1 MKKLSLFLAACFL
14 TLAVSLTA
22 AADEAQPQET
32 KKDPAMQIEELLSK
46 AGAFYLATVDGDQPK
61 LRPLGA
67 HHLVDGKVWL
77 GVGEFK
83 NVYKQLVKNP
93 KCEVVAL
100 QPEGGKWLRWTGK
113 ATFAEGEE
121 REKLEKVFLDA
132 MPGLRKIYDGSEGKR
147 MMCFTLTEAR
157 AELIN
162 LMPPGEMI
170 LDETEKK
177 TAVVYYSWSPDG
189 NTRFAAQTIA
199 KKAGADLFEIIA
211 ETPYSSDFDKCCD
224 EAKPECRNKT
234 LRPIKPI
241 EGFDLAKYDT
251 VFVGSPNWWGT
262 LAPPVYTWIKNNQ
275 EGLKGKKAALFQTNG
290 GGGMQNLGR
299 DFGKAVGEGVTVLPP
314 KAFSGSSIKSSV
326 EELEKFVDERVK

>member
-14 TLAVSLTA
+14 TIAVSLTA
-22 AADEAQPQET
+22 AADEAKPQET
-32 KKDPAMQIEELLSK
+32 KKDPAMQIEELLYK

-162 LMPPGEMI
+162 LMPPGEVF
-170 LDETEKK
+170 LDET
-177 TAVVYYSWSPDG
+177 
-189 NTRFAAQTIA
+189 
-199 KKAGADLFEIIA
+199 
-211 ETPYSSDFDKCCD
+211 
-224 EAKPECRNKT
+224 
-234 LRPIKPI
+234 
-241 EGFDLAKYDT
+241 
-251 VFVGSPNWWGT
+251 
-262 LAPPVYTWIKNNQ
+262 
-275 EGLKGKKAALFQTNG
+275 
-290 GGGMQNLGR
+290 
-299 DFGKAVGEGVTVLPP
+299 
-314 KAFSGSSIKSSV
+314 
-326 EELEKFVDERVK
+326 LEKFVDERVK

>member
-1 MKKLSLFLAACFL
+1 MKKFFFLLATGLVALAA
-14 TLAVSLTA
+14 SLTA
-22 AADEAQPQET
+22 AADKEKPQET
-32 KKDPAMQIEELLSK
+32 KKDPAMQIEELLGK

-132 MPGLRKIYDGSEGKR
+132 MPGLRKIYDGSEGRR

-157 AELIN
+157 AEIIP
-162 LMPPGEMI
+162 LMPPGEVI
-170 LDETEKK
+170 LDET
-177 TAVVYYSWSPDG
+177 
-189 NTRFAAQTIA
+189 
-199 KKAGADLFEIIA
+199 
-211 ETPYSSDFDKCCD
+211 
-224 EAKPECRNKT
+224 
-234 LRPIKPI
+234 
-241 EGFDLAKYDT
+241 
-251 VFVGSPNWWGT
+251 
-262 LAPPVYTWIKNNQ
+262 
-275 EGLKGKKAALFQTNG
+275 
-290 GGGMQNLGR
+290 
-299 DFGKAVGEGVTVLPP
+299 
-314 KAFSGSSIKSSV
+314 
-326 EELEKFVDERVK
+326 LEKFVDERVK

>member
-1 MKKLSLFLAACFL
+1 MKKSIFLLAMGLVALAA
-14 TLAVSLTA
+14 SLIA
-22 AADEAQPQET
+22 AADEAKPQEN
-32 KKDPAMQIEELLSK
+32 KKDPQMQIEELLGK

-157 AELIN
+157 AELIT
-162 LMPPGEMI
+162 LMPPGEVI
-170 LDETEKK
+170 LDDTAKK

-211 ETPYSSDFDKCCD
+211 ETPYNSDFDKCCD

-262 LAPPVYTWIKNNQ
+262 LAPPVYTWIKENQ
-275 EGLKGKKAALFQTNG
+275 AALKGKKVALFQTNG

-299 DFGKAVGEGVTVLPP
+299 DFEKAVGEGVTVLPP
-314 KAFSGSSIKSSV
+314 KAFNGSSVKSSV
-326 EELEKFVDERVK
+326 EALEKFVDERVK

>member
-14 TLAVSLTA
+14 TLVASLTA
-22 AADEAQPQET
+22 AADEAKPQET
-32 KKDPAMQIEELLSK
+32 KKDPAMQIEELLGK
-46 AGAFYLATVDGDQPK
+46 AGAFYLATVDGEQPK

-157 AELIN
+157 AELIT
-162 LMPPGEMI
+162 LMPPGEVI
-170 LDETEKK
+170 LDETGKK

-262 LAPPVYTWIKNNQ
+262 LAPPVYTWIKNNLFVFNPCIMCNIYAFFQ
-275 EGLKGKKAALFQTNG
+275 IVNRIINKAYIIGIFPI
-290 GGGMQNLGR
+290 MH
-299 DFGKAVGEGVTVLPP
+299 KAT
-314 KAFSGSSIKSSV
+314 
-326 EELEKFVDERVK
+326 